1 MHRPIPGF
9 NKSWSLAY
17 HKDAV
22 MYPLCYFR
30 KPSYVSQE
38 TFEALLQGMR
48 ISIDHDAVKAVQKAM
63 QSGTRCGHSTAL
75 QEGEDAN

>member
-1 MHRPIPGF
+1 MIGDIQIHGPIPGF

-30 KPSYVSQE
+30 KPSYVPQK
-38 TFEALLQGMR
+38 TFDRLLDG
-48 ISIDHDAVKAVQKAM
+48 ICLSIDQGTVDAIK
-63 QSGTRCGHSTAL
+63 RAL
-75 QEGEDAN
+75 QENSDERRG